1 MNTYVALFRG
11 INVGGRNVL
20 PMESLKG
27 ILAGLSLEDIRTHIQ
42 SGNVVFRAG
51 AGLASSPLSGKI
63 SAAIEEV
70 QGFRPEV
77 ILLDIAELENALGQ
91 NPFPEAEAKPQTL
104 HLGVLA
110 RAPLDPDLE
119 ALEDARKDG
128 ERFHLHGRFFYLHAP
143 RGIGRSKLAAIAEK
157 ALGVPLTM
165 RNWRTVLKLRSMAV
179 ERP

>member
-11 INVGGRNVL
+11 INVGGRRVL
-20 PMESLKG
+20 PMKRLRR
-27 ILAGLSLEDIRTHIQ
+27 ILAGLGLEEVRTHIQ
-42 SGNVVFRAG
+42 SGNVVFRTGAG
-51 AGLASSPLSGKI
+51 AVSTLSRKI

-77 ILLDIAELENALGQ
+77 ILLDIADLEKALGQ
-91 NPFPEAEAKPQTL
+91 NPFPEAEAEPRTL

-110 RAPLDPDLE
+110 GNPRYPDLE
-119 ALEDARKDG
+119 ALEDAKKDG

-143 RGIGRSKLAAIAEK
+143 HGIGRSKLAAIAEK
-157 ALGVPLTM
+157 ALGVPLTL
-165 RNWRTVLKLRSMAV
+165 RNWRTVLKLRSMAG

>member
-11 INVGGRNVL
+11 INVGGRRVL
-20 PMESLKG
+20 PMERLRR
-27 ILAGLSLEDIRTHIQ
+27 ILAGLGLEEVRTHIQ
-42 SGNVVFRAG
+42 SGNVVFRTGAG
-51 AGLASSPLSGKI
+51 AVSTLSRKI

-77 ILLDIAELENALGQ
+77 ILLDIADLEKALGR
-91 NPFPEAEAKPQTL
+91 NPFPEAEAEPRTL

-110 RAPLDPDLE
+110 RDPRHPDLE
-119 ALEDARKDG
+119 ALEDAKKDG

-143 RGIGRSKLAAIAEK
+143 HGIGRSKLAAVAEK
-157 ALGVPLTM
+157 ALGVPLTL
-165 RNWRTVLKLRSMAV
+165 RNWRTALKLRSMAG